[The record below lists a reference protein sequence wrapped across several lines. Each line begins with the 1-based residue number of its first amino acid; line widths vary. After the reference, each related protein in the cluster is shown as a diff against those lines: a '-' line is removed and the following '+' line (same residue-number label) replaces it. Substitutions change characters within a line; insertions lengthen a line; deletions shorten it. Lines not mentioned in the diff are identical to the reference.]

1 MASTPDIKVQEAPK
15 AEAPLVNQ
23 SGYFDKLR
31 QQKQRKGF
39 LSTFLKEGAAANALE
54 KPTGNVPSSN
64 NTAQRLSEYLGAA
77 KPQTLTKQEVA
88 K

>member
-15 AEAPLVNQ
+15 TEAPLVNQ

-31 QQKQRKGF
+31 QQKQKKGF
-39 LSTFLKEGAAANALE
+39 LSTFLSDAKLAESL
-54 KPTGNVPSSN
+54 KSTVPSTPNSN
-64 NTAQRLSEYLGAA
+64 NPAQRLSEYLGSSNTQ
-77 KPQTLTKQEVA
+77 KVA

>member
-31 QQKQRKGF
+31 QQKQKKGF
-39 LSTFLKEGAAANALE
+39 LSTFLSDSRLAESLKS
-54 KPTGNVPSSN
+54 KVPSTPNSN
-64 NTAQRLSEYLGAA
+64 NPAQRLSEYLGSSNTQ
-77 KPQTLTKQEVA
+77 KK
-88 K
+88 

>member
-1 MASTPDIKVQEAPK
+1 MASSPDIKVQEAPK

-31 QQKQRKGF
+31 QQKQKKGF
-39 LSTFLKEGAAANALE
+39 LSTFLSDARLAESLKG
-54 KPTGNVPSSN
+54 TVPSTPSGN

-77 KPQTLTKQEVA
+77 QTQDISKPKV
-88 K
+88 KK